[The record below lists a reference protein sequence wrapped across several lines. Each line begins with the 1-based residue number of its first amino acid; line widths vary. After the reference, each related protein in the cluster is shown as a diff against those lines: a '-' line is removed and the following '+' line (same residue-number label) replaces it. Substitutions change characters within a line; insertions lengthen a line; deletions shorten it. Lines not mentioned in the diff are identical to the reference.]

1 MQNILLTIEYDGT
14 RYLGWQRPAK
24 DKAFRTISY
33 KISEVLRRL
42 TGESSILNCASKTEP
57 GVHALA
63 QEASFLTT
71 YDISMQDLTQYLNTY
86 LPQDI
91 AIRRACRMQERF
103 RADLNAK
110 TRTYLYHICTA
121 AVQDIF
127 TQKYSLHLFPAPDI
141 ERMQE
146 AASSLIGRQ
155 DFQYFSSGRSKKK
168 TEQELLDIQIEQTA
182 DFLSLSL
189 TATDFLPHMPL
200 LIIGT
205 LLDIGTGRQS
215 IESAEAILKGRK
227 IPGRPCDAKAL
238 FLKKIDFR

>member
-42 TGESSILNCASKTEP
+42 TGESPILNCASKTEP

-127 TQKYSLHLFPAPDI
+127 TQ
-141 ERMQE
+141 
-146 AASSLIGRQ
+146 
-155 DFQYFSSGRSKKK
+155 
-168 TEQELLDIQIEQTA
+168 
-182 DFLSLSL
+182 
-189 TATDFLPHMPL
+189 
-200 LIIGT
+200 
-205 LLDIGTGRQS
+205 
-215 IESAEAILKGRK
+215 
-227 IPGRPCDAKAL
+227 
-238 FLKKIDFR
+238 

>member
-42 TGESSILNCASKTEP
+42 TGESPILNCASKTEP

-91 AIRRACRMQERF
+91 AIR
-103 RADLNAK
+103 L
-110 TRTYLYHICTA
+110 
-121 AVQDIF
+121 
-127 TQKYSLHLFPAPDI
+127 
-141 ERMQE
+141 
-146 AASSLIGRQ
+146 SLIH
-155 DFQYFSSGRSKKK
+155 
-168 TEQELLDIQIEQTA
+168 I
-182 DFLSLSL
+182 
-189 TATDFLPHMPL
+189 
-200 LIIGT
+200 
-205 LLDIGTGRQS
+205 
-215 IESAEAILKGRK
+215 
-227 IPGRPCDAKAL
+227 
-238 FLKKIDFR
+238 